1 MEGWRDRRGPL
12 PAQPEGNEA
21 EVRKFPQ
28 GRKAKPRQRPA
39 AEPGPNNWGTLADIG
54 FPPEP
59 HEPAELMNQDD
70 LDALQGA
77 GFEPHDRGVW
87 HRPTPGDETGAGHY
101 VYYNPGRKVGDKVKP
116 WHLINDSEE
125 GRDFS
130 TLRGMSGALSNI
142 KHFSSAIPDWTKFG
156 AKATPGQSAADKWL
170 ADNDNDDWMRE
181 REGDPDEGY
190 THWEPNENDYT
201 YRDFGDA
208 AGQSFHGDEA
218 QSHVLPGL
226 HYHNDADW
234 ETGLRHEPSGQQEQ
248 SARWQPHEYDDN
260 TSEEE
265 RDRIDQKLA
274 DNGFNW
280 EAHDETAGSP
290 ENPLSPETP
299 GKWVKHQ
306 LDTEG
311 NHVATHTLTND
322 EGHQPGQWSVHTEL
336 GTHGLPVTFSHSVHG
351 AGENGLDWALEK
363 YKNNA
368 AEAMLPNH
376 GYERGPGGVWSRT
389 DETPHGTY
397 EHEIFNSDHEDGRG
411 GVGFTGNTVNPE
423 MRLGSRDTHSHDL
436 ADVVREQHRMSQGLH
451 PGGPQDHR
459 LSRSELLSDP
469 TVARLGA
476 PARVSDNFHGDG
488 KVGSASW
495 QFPHPEGHAQPV
507 NAEATYNWDKGGYD
521 FKYTHDG
528 VPLAASHNAVP
539 AGAPAHVPGRQ
550 LSLPLESVR

>member
-12 PAQPEGNEA
+12 PDQPEGNQA

-28 GRKAKPRQRPA
+28 GRKAKPKPRPVA
-39 AEPGPNNWGTLADIG
+39 QPDHSWTNNTLGEIQPYQA
-54 FPPEP
+54 P
-59 HEPAELMNQDD
+59 HEPAALINQDD
-70 LDALQGA
+70 LDALNES
-77 GFEPHDRGVW
+77 GFEPRDRGVW
-87 HRPTPGDETGAGHY
+87 HRPTPGDEAGSGHY
-101 VYYNPGRKVGDKVKP
+101 LYYNPGRKVGDKVKP
-116 WHLINDSEE
+116 WHITRDPEE
-125 GRDFS
+125 VGRDFS
-130 TLRGMSGALSNI
+130 TLRGMSGALSNLR
-142 KHFSSAIPDWTKFG
+142 HFSYVLPDWEKLG
-156 AKATPGQSAADKWL
+156 AARTPAQIAADKWL
-170 ADNDNDDWMRE
+170 EDNSDDFE
-181 REGDPDEGY
+181 
-190 THWEPNENDYT
+190 HWEPRERDYT
-201 YRDFGDA
+201 HSDFGDA
-208 AGQSFHGDEA
+208 AGQSFSGDEA
-218 QSHVLPGL
+218 ESHVLPGS
-226 HYHNDADW
+226 HYHPDADW
-234 ETGLRHEPSGQQEQ
+234 ETGLRHEPSGG
-248 SARWQPHEYDDN
+248 SAPSTWQPHEYDDN
-260 TSEEE
+260 TSDEE
-265 RDRIDQKLA
+265 RERIDQKLG

-280 EAHDETAGSP
+280 EARDETAGTAD
-290 ENPLSPETP
+290 NPLSPETP

-322 EGHQPGQWSVHTEL
+322 EGNLPGQWSVNTEL
-336 GTHGLPVTFSHSVHG
+336 GTHGLPVTFPHSVHG

-376 GYERGPGGVWSRT
+376 GYQRHNGMWSRS

-423 MRLGSRDTHSHDL
+423 MQNGSRSHHSHDL
-436 ADVVREQHRMSQGLH
+436 TDVVREQHRMSQGMH
-451 PGGPQDHR
+451 PGGAQDHR

-476 PARVSDNFHGDG
+476 PARVSDSFYGDG
-488 KVGSASW
+488 KVGSATW
-495 QFPHPEGHAQPV
+495 QFPHPEGHARPV